1 MRTRGISCEITRHK
15 KTEEAPGE
23 NQERYSALFEN
34 THQAIIL
41 SGADGRV
48 ISANP
53 AAAALLGY
61 KDPKEMLSM
70 PIADAYTDP
79 ALREA
84 FLLELMAKGC
94 AQDFENTLLKQDGSG
109 TQVHVLVNATPHRDQ
124 KGRILWV
131 ETLFT
136 DITERKRAEEELRR
150 GRDHLQ
156 QLVAEER
163 AELRKS
169 HEQLQEEITKR
180 MRMESELNSIYH
192 VLDSSAN
199 GLIVVSLE
207 EEIKYVNPTF
217 LRMFGYKDRS
227 QVLGRNAGDLFVG
240 ETERPFAEVTP
251 STDQKRGETKDLL
264 ARRKDGTQFSVRVS
278 SSVVADEENN
288 ANGIIA
294 LVADITYLQQAKEER
309 RRLAAELAQKNNEL
323 EQILYVTSHDL
334 RSPLVNIQGFSK
346 ELDNSLK
353 ELSSILQ
360 HKDIPADVGK
370 QVACL
375 MDEDILASMHYIR
388 TSTAKMNS
396 LLSGLL
402 RLSRLGH
409 ADIKMKDLDM
419 NELISI
425 VVSEIEF
432 RIKEAEVKLEISELP
447 PCRGDLMQINLVFSN
462 LLENALKYLDLSRP
476 GIIRISGHEE
486 EDHSVY
492 CVADNGIGIAPE
504 HQKRIFEV
512 FHQINPA
519 AGNGEGLGLAIVS
532 RIVDTHWGKVWVKSE
547 PGKGSQFFVSLP
559 GASNF

>member
-1 MRTRGISCEITRHK
+1 MRARGISCEITGHK
-15 KTEEAPGE
+15 KAEEAPGE
-23 NQERYSALFEN
+23 NRERYRALFEN

-61 KDPKEMLSM
+61 KGPREMLSM

-84 FLLELMAKGC
+84 FLLELMTQGC
-94 AQDFENTLLKQDGSG
+94 AQDFEYTLVKQDGSG

-131 ETLFT
+131 ETLLT

-156 QLVAEER
+156 QLVAEQR

-169 HEQLQEEITKR
+169 HKQLQEEITKR
-180 MRMESELNSIYH
+180 MRLESELNSVYH
-192 VLDSSAN
+192 ALDSSAN
-199 GLIVVSLE
+199 GLIVVNLKR
-207 EEIKYVNPTF
+207 EIKYVNPTF
-217 LRMFGYKDRS
+217 LRMFGYEDRS
-227 QVLGRNAGDLFVG
+227 QVLGRNAADLFVV
-240 ETERPFAEVTP
+240 ETGKPFAEVTP
-251 STDQKRGETKDLL
+251 TTDQKRGETKDLL

-294 LVADITYLQQAKEER
+294 SVVDITYLHQAKEER
-309 RRLAAELAQKNNEL
+309 RRLTAELAQKNNEL

-353 ELSSILQ
+353 ELASILQ
-360 HKDIPADVGK
+360 HKDIPADVGR

-375 MDEDILASMHYIR
+375 MDEDIPTSMHYIR
-388 TSTAKMNS
+388 TSTAKMDS
-396 LLSGLL
+396 LVSGLL

-409 ADIKMKDLDM
+409 ADMKMKDLDM

-432 RIKEAEVKLEISELP
+432 RIKEAGVKLEISQLP
-447 PCRGDLMQINLVFSN
+447 RCRGDRMQINQVFSN
-462 LLENALKYLDLSRP
+462 LLENALKYLKPSRP
-476 GIIRISGHEE
+476 GIIRISGYEE
-486 EDHSVY
+486 EDHPIY
-492 CVADNGIGIAPE
+492 CVADNGIGIASK

-512 FHQINPA
+512 FHQINPG

-532 RIVDTHWGKVWVKSE
+532 RILDTHRGKVWVKSE